1 MRLDPARL
9 FGLVRSL
16 LIYRARPHQ
25 ARRLRAFYAE
35 FVGRGD
41 LCFDIGAHAGD
52 RIRAFRSLGARVVAV
67 EPQPDLALLLRGLH
81 GRDRNVVLLDC
92 ALGAADGQAELRIN
106 RRNPTLSTLSGAWAA
121 RIGAS
126 PRFPQEHWDAT
137 AQVRVRTLDGL
148 IAEHG
153 LPVFTKIDVEGA
165 EAEVLAGLS
174 QPLPAL
180 SFEYL
185 PELPDLASACLWRL
199 AALGRY
205 VFNASAGES
214 LDWELPYWVG
224 PAELNEWLRSRQPE
238 DGGGDVYARLAP

>member
-1 MRLDPARL
+1 MDPARL

-16 LIYRARPHQ
+16 LIYRARPHR

-35 FVGRGD
+35 FVGQGD
-41 LCFDIGAHAGD
+41 LCFDVGAHVGD
-52 RIRAFRSLGARVVAV
+52 RVHAFRSLGARVVAV
-67 EPQPDLALLLRGLH
+67 EPQPHLAAFLHRLH
-81 GRDRNVVLLDC
+81 GRDPGVVLLDC
-92 ALGAADGQAELRIN
+92 ALGAADGEAELRLN
-106 RRNPTLSTLSGAWAA
+106 RRNPTLSTLSTRWAE
-121 RIGAS
+121 RISAS
-126 PRFPQEHWDAT
+126 PRFPQERWDAT
-137 AQVRVRTLDGL
+137 ARVRVRTLDGL

-174 QPLPAL
+174 QPLHAL

-185 PELPDLASACLWRL
+185 PEMPDLASACLWRL

-214 LDWELPYWVG
+214 LEWELPYWVG

-238 DGGGDVYARLAP
+238 DGGGDVYARLGP